1 MKKLLA
7 IVVLGLLWSG
17 NAYSNSIKMECAKHL
32 IYTVNLSNNTVEQER
47 YFLKKKGSSELST
60 KPNITI
66 FPIEKLSNDIIIT
79 RYANYRHGWV
89 DQANKLILDLNKKE
103 VVGHGYKDSVE
114 GMNKYPEKWE
124 RYNNPDL
131 NIRYDYRYNCPGL
144 KTIKSTSS
152 NNTNSKSSNIKK
164 TCLSFGYREGT
175 EKFADCMKDLYLK
188 E

>member
-1 MKKLLA
+1 
-7 IVVLGLLWSG
+7 
-17 NAYSNSIKMECAKHL
+17 
-32 IYTVNLSNNTVEQER
+32 
-47 YFLKKKGSSELST
+47 
-60 KPNITI
+60 
-66 FPIEKLSNDIIIT
+66 
-79 RYANYRHGWV
+79 
-89 DQANKLILDLNKKE
+89 
-103 VVGHGYKDSVE
+103 
-114 GMNKYPEKWE
+114 MNKYPEKWE

-131 NIRYDYRYNCPGL
+131 NIRYDYRFNCPGL